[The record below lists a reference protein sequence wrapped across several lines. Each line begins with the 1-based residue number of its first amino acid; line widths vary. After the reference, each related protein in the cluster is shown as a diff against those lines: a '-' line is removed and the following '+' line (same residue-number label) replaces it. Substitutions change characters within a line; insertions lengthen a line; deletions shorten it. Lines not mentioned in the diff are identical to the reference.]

1 MMSGIPYFMYF
12 LFYIL
17 FYSSDTESDEPDHPA
32 HPRGT
37 QTMSPEER
45 STLVSIVV
53 NVLVDLCI
61 IVKLYGLWQAGA
73 FDGPEALQ
81 TWARAVLW
89 AVPLA
94 IGGTILLSILAAMV
108 QKIISGESEKAGADE
123 RDHRYQLRGMAV
135 TMVVACFGVM
145 AGIIALA
152 LGKSAIFGLTVI
164 YFSIAVGALVGD
176 LVRWFS
182 YRVWG

>member
-1 MMSGIPYFMYF
+1 MSGIPYFRSF
-12 LFYIL
+12 SFYL
-17 FYSSDTESDEPDHPA
+17 LCYSSDTESHQPDQPTHS
-32 HPRGT
+32 RGT
-37 QTMSPEER
+37 QSMSPEER

-53 NVLVDLCI
+53 NILVDLFI
-61 IVKLYGLWQAGA
+61 IIKLYGLWQSGA

-108 QKIISGESEKAGADE
+108 QKVVSGESEKAAADE

-164 YFSIAVGALVGD
+164 YFSMAAGALVGD
-176 LVRWFS
+176 IVRLLS